1 MAVLDYTYFEIGDRI
16 ELTQLTSTGF
26 RKVSDKKYG
35 SKLLDFDGIRT
46 AKLSMPIFEGRIIP
60 LEPGDNYNLCFFTK
74 SGLYQCTGKIARR
87 YTDNAIHVMDVQFIG
102 EMRKYQRRKFY
113 RLDCMFPIKYRFLS
127 SVELLLREQLENDNF
142 ESEEDKEICIGA
154 IEKLPKQW
162 EDGTVSDIS
171 GGGIRF
177 HSETE
182 IAKDTMMEVLLPL
195 SFSSGIVPIQFIMK
209 VITCSYT
216 AGSLMAYE
224 IRGEFENVK
233 DTERETVIRY
243 VFEEQRRR
251 MRKE

>member
-1 MAVLDYTYFEIGDRI
+1 MAVFDYSYLEIGDRI
-16 ELTQLTSTGF
+16 ELTQLSSSGF

-46 AKLSMPIFEGRIIP
+46 AKLSMPIYEGRLIP
-60 LEPGDNYNLCFFTK
+60 LEPDDEYNLCFFTK
-74 SGLYQCTGKIARR
+74 SGLYQCRARIRRR
-87 YTDNAIHVMDVQFIG
+87 YVEDAIHVMDVHLIG
-102 EMRKYQRRKFY
+102 ELRKYQRRKFY
-113 RLDCMFPIKYRFLS
+113 RLDCMFPIKFRLLS
-127 SVELLLREQLENDNF
+127 NTEVILRKQLEVDNF
-142 ESEEDKEICIGA
+142 ETEEDKAICMGA

-177 HSETE
+177 YS
-182 IAKDTMMEVLLPL
+182 AKQMERDTKVEVMVPL

-209 VITCSYT
+209 VITCSY
-216 AGSLMAYE
+216 SEKSRVMFE
-224 IRGEFENVK
+224 IRGEFENVQ

-251 MRKE
+251 MRRE